1 MLRSYT
7 EERHPVFKETAED
20 FIAAYIQRD
29 KEFFDRY
36 SPERDRAE
44 FERAWSEH
52 AGRAAPRVLNY
63 EPNYEGSPIVF
74 GPSGGVSRAHGTHT
88 FTARAGHHL
97 PPKPLSCGRNVFEE
111 LGAGFSLLAFDAD
124 GQTVQAFERAAQALG
139 VPLKI
144 IRDTFADGRTAY
156 EARLILVRPDRYVAW
171 TGNGP
176 PARPDA
182 VIAKS
187 VGRM

>member
-1 MLRSYT
+1 
-7 EERHPVFKETAED
+7 
-20 FIAAYIQRD
+20 
-29 KEFFDRY
+29 
-36 SPERDRAE
+36 
-44 FERAWSEH
+44 
-52 AGRAAPRVLNY
+52 VLNY

-74 GPSGGVSRAHGTHT
+74 GPLGGVSSAHGTHT

-97 PPKPLSCGRNVFEE
+97 PPQPLSCGRNVFEE

-124 GQTVQAFERAAQALG
+124 GQTVQAFERAAQALS

-171 TGNGP
+171 TSNGP

-187 VGRM
+187 VGRT